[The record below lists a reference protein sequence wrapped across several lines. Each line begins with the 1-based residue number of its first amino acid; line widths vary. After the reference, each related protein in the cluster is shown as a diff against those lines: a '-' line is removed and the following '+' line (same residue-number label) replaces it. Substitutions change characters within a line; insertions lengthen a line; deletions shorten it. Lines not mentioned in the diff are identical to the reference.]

1 MPAQIII
8 GRRCPKTPP
17 NPVGWEDVPL
27 QDIKFDK
34 PTVLCLSGDGTL
46 TARDA
51 NAMAKYAERL
61 LGRIGLEKQQD
72 IQILSVYYQNAN
84 ARKMTNSRLCHT
96 EADKSRFS
104 EEERNPSYIFDFYE
118 QCLRKITRQK
128 NGRKRETSEA
138 CKLMRNLNVLAFCH
152 GDYVTCKLNEIM
164 NEDMKR
170 LGYTSGETDAVAR
183 QVAVISVVPQDNLK
197 KSSFTKIGFVA
208 LDDYHYASEDASNL
222 TDYYE
227 LDCCETSCFGI
238 IEREKE
244 ARKGH
249 SRLFYIDNLLDYN
262 SIEDKFAVWMG
273 ETEKLHQMNAY
284 IDLDYQNEFGTKSEN
299 GRNFGRM
306 ISRALQNAVS
316 NSCRNCRTSELIE
329 LKTEDIFKTEPV
341 GFRQGNERQNRG
353 YISPHVEAAVAEAQR
368 RGTET
373 DNDLCPPKCNSMQF
387 PIREIKNPPHLGYL
401 TRIVEKTK

>member
-1 MPAQIII
+1 MPAQLII
-8 GRRCPKTPP
+8 GRRCPKTPE
-17 NPVGWEDVPL
+17 NPVGWEDIPL

-61 LGRIGLEKQQD
+61 LGRIGLEGQRD
-72 IQILSVYYQNAN
+72 IQILSAYYRNAN
-84 ARKMTNSRLCHT
+84 AREMTNSRLCHT

-128 NGRKRETSEA
+128 NGRKREFSEA
-138 CKLMRNLNVLAFCH
+138 CRLMRNLNVLAFCH

-183 QVAVISVVPQDNLK
+183 QAAVISVVPQDNLK
-197 KSSFTKIGFVA
+197 KSSFTKIG
-208 LDDYHYASEDASNL
+208 
-222 TDYYE
+222 
-227 LDCCETSCFGI
+227 CCENSCFGI

-244 ARKGH
+244 ARKGR

-273 ETEKLHQMNAY
+273 KTEKLHQMNAY

-316 NSCRNCRTSELIE
+316 NSCRNYRSRELIE
-329 LKTEDIFKTEPV
+329 LKTDDIFITEPA
-341 GFRQGNERQNRG
+341 GFRQGNEQQNQG
-353 YISPHVEAAVAEAQR
+353 YISPQVENAVAEAQR
-368 RGTET
+368 RGAKT
-373 DNDLCPPKCNSMQF
+373 DSCLCPSQTQISAF
-387 PIREIKNPPHLGYL
+387 PHMRD
-401 TRIVEKTK
+401 

>member
-1 MPAQIII
+1 
-8 GRRCPKTPP
+8 
-17 NPVGWEDVPL
+17 
-27 QDIKFDK
+27 
-34 PTVLCLSGDGTL
+34 
-46 TARDA
+46 
-51 NAMAKYAERL
+51 
-61 LGRIGLEKQQD
+61 
-72 IQILSVYYQNAN
+72 
-84 ARKMTNSRLCHT
+84 
-96 EADKSRFS
+96 
-104 EEERNPSYIFDFYE
+104 
-118 QCLRKITRQK
+118 
-128 NGRKRETSEA
+128 
-138 CKLMRNLNVLAFCH
+138 
-152 GDYVTCKLNEIM
+152 
-164 NEDMKR
+164 
-170 LGYTSGETDAVAR
+170 
-183 QVAVISVVPQDNLK
+183 
-197 KSSFTKIGFVA
+197 
-208 LDDYHYASEDASNL
+208 
-222 TDYYE
+222 
-227 LDCCETSCFGI
+227 
-238 IEREKE
+238 
-244 ARKGH
+244 
-249 SRLFYIDNLLDYN
+249 
-262 SIEDKFAVWMG
+262 MG